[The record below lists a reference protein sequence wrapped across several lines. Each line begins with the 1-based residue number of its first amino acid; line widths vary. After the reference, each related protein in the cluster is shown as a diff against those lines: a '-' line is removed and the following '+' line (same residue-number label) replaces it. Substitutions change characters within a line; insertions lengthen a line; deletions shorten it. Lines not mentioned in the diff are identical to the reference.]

1 MAQFFY
7 DKQIRRFLTQF
18 VRVFSEFYVEYGK
31 DQDGNT
37 TLYRVPV
44 RYADTNR
51 QVASVINN
59 NSENTLTTVPI
70 MTVYI
75 DGLRY
80 DRDRIQD
87 PTHTEKKSIR
97 QRQIDPVTG
106 QLTTVQK
113 QAFTLERLM
122 PVPYRLTLKMDVW
135 TSNFDQK
142 LQIYE
147 QILTIFNPDLE
158 IQNTD
163 NYLDWTSL
171 SYVLLTDV
179 NWTTRSIPIGQDDL
193 IDIGTLTFELPIWI
207 TAPAKLKQLGVIQ
220 KIVESVYDS
229 AGNLEQAIIDQSVL
243 TANRQYFTPMGYNVI
258 ALNGEIRLVKRFG
271 PYAETSDFNIP
282 ETQGTPID
290 WTTTLSVIGE
300 IVNGISLLILTDEN
314 TERLVAGTISK
325 NPSDP
330 TVLLFNVDKDTI
342 PTNTLPAVTT
352 IIDPQ
357 TTGPGSGLPAPAI
370 GQTYLILSKVGNR
383 DNDPANEPIAWRN
396 NDGSSLIANANDII
410 QWDGTR
416 WTIVFDSQTTTE
428 VQYVTNTYTGIQY
441 KWIGA
446 KWIKSWEG
454 LYKEGFWSIVI

>member
-1 MAQFFY
+1 
-7 DKQIRRFLTQF
+7 
-18 VRVFSEFYVEYGK
+18 
-31 DQDGNT
+31 
-37 TLYRVPV
+37 
-44 RYADTNR
+44 
-51 QVASVINN
+51 
-59 NSENTLTTVPI
+59 
-70 MTVYI
+70 
-75 DGLRY
+75 
-80 DRDRIQD
+80 
-87 PTHTEKKSIR
+87 
-97 QRQIDPVTG
+97 
-106 QLTTVQK
+106 
-113 QAFTLERLM
+113 
-122 PVPYRLTLKMDVW
+122 
-135 TSNFDQK
+135 
-142 LQIYE
+142 
-147 QILTIFNPDLE
+147 
-158 IQNTD
+158 
-163 NYLDWTSL
+163 
-171 SYVLLTDV
+171 
-179 NWTTRSIPIGQDDL
+179 
-193 IDIGTLTFELPIWI
+193 
-207 TAPAKLKQLGVIQ
+207 
-220 KIVESVYDS
+220 
-229 AGNLEQAIIDQSVL
+229 
-243 TANRQYFTPMGYNVI
+243 MGYNVI

-271 PYAETSDFNIP
+271 PYTETSDFNIP

-383 DNDPANEPIAWRN
+383 DNDPTNEPIAWRN
-396 NDGSSLIANANDII
+396 NDGTSLIANANDII